1 MMTKMD
7 QEYFEK
13 MLEAQFKNVENK
25 IDHIISLQKIAN
37 GRTSKNEDSIN
48 ELKRW
53 RAESSG
59 YWKAATAIGSMLG
72 GFLGFLIALWLKS

>member
-7 QEYFEK
+7 QEYFER
-13 MLEAQFKNVENK
+13 MLEAQFKNIHDKVDTV
-25 IDHIISLQKIAN
+25 IRLQTTAN
-37 GRTSKNEDSIN
+37 GQTAKNVEEIN

-72 GFLGFLIALWLKS
+72 GFLGFLIALWLR